1 MDPVLSF
8 IYDREGQQKLIL
20 EHLHNL
26 ITSFPE
32 ITYKIRYRIPFY
44 DRKSWICYLNPVK
57 KNGIEIAFVRAN
69 ELSNENGLLD
79 FKNRKQVAG
88 IIYYHLNEIKEE
100 ALLEILEEAFL
111 LDDHVKYAPKRFG
124 K

>member
-8 IYDREGQQKLIL
+8 FYDQEGQQKLIL

-32 ITYKIRYRIPFY
+32 VTYKIRYRIPFY
-44 DRKSWICYLNPVK
+44 YRKSWICYLNPK
-57 KNGIEIAFVRAN
+57 KDGGIELAFVRAN
-69 ELSNENGLLD
+69 ELSNNNGLLD
-79 FKNRKQVAG
+79 FKGRKQVAG
-88 IIYYHLNEIKEE
+88 IIYKNIKEIKDESIFETLEE
-100 ALLEILEEAFL
+100 ALL
-111 LDDHVKYAPKRFG
+111 LDDTIKYASKR